1 MLDGITAG
9 AHADFAKSL
18 IKTAERPGA
27 PQIHGIDFSFKM
39 KWGDAALSDY
49 PKVETNMFVVM
60 HSRILPTKHTKHT
73 NWEQMVL

>member
-1 MLDGITAG
+1 
-9 AHADFAKSL
+9 
-18 IKTAERPGA
+18 
-27 PQIHGIDFSFKM
+27 M